1 MSLKLLKAHLMLSY
15 KNGKLLMIFSQ
26 AGVRSGKKV
35 STKIRQKQPKAS
47 KKVKF
52 ISEYLRTTYKNDTS

>member
-1 MSLKLLKAHLMLSY
+1 
-15 KNGKLLMIFSQ
+15 MIFSQ